1 MFAVKSLVNPL
12 FWFLLFQWVAAGLL
26 LRRRTGC
33 GRGLPLAILLSAL
46 LLGVLAM
53 PYVRRGLEASLQV
66 KPPVGGVFPPAYIFV
81 LGGGYVT
88 GTNPDEDL
96 LIVESQRRALHGI
109 AVWHR
114 YPAARL
120 VFSGVSRE
128 YAGLRD
134 DARHAQL
141 MAEVALN
148 RGVPATSIVLEPRS
162 GNTHEHP
169 VEALKLPG
177 VTPSTP
183 IGVVTSG
190 WHMRRAQREFCRHF
204 RQVTVYPVPAVPRP
218 MRWQD
223 FVPNPGALGA
233 NMTLMHEWVGGLW
246 YEILDRIDWP
256 RAGELCCPA

>member
-1 MFAVKSLVNPL
+1 VKLLVNPL
-12 FWFLLFQWVAAGLL
+12 VWFLLFQLVAVWLL
-26 LRRRTGC
+26 LTRGVPC
-33 GRGLPLAILLSAL
+33 GRGLLRVQLLLTL
-46 LLGVLAM
+46 LLGALAT
-53 PYVRRGLEASLQV
+53 PYVRQGLEASLQV
-66 KPPVGGVFPPAYIFV
+66 GESAQGALLPAYVFV
-81 LGGGYVT
+81 LGGGYLT

-120 VFSGVSRE
+120 VFSGASRE
-128 YAGLRD
+128 YADLRD
-134 DARHAQL
+134 DTRHAQL
-141 MAEVALN
+141 MAEVAHS

-162 GNTHEHP
+162 GNTHEHR

-204 RQVTVYPVPAVPRP
+204 REVAVYRVPAVPRP
-218 MRWQD
+218 MIWQD
-223 FVPNPGALGA
+223 FVPNPVALDA
-233 NMTLMHEWVGGLW
+233 KTTLMREWVGGLW
-246 YEILDRIDWP
+246 YEILDRINGP
-256 RAGELCCPA
+256 RTGELSCAA